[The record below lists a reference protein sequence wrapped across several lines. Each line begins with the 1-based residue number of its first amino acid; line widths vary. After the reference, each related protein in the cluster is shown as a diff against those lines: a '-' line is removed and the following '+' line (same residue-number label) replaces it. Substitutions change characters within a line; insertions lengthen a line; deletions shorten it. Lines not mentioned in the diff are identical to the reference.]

1 MAPQQR
7 GLPPAASEED
17 RHLLPAQPQEVG
29 SGVVPLPGAF
39 ALTWL
44 GRRTEKPRQAKGDAM
59 TRGGDQMEP
68 LEHLTPTDLLL
79 EEQEPDQ
86 DLDEKE
92 NREERH
98 MSLQC
103 N

>member
-1 MAPQQR
+1 M
-7 GLPPAASEED
+7 
-17 RHLLPAQPQEVG
+17 LPAQPQEVG

-44 GRRTEKPRQAKGDAM
+44 GRRTEKSRQAKGDAV
-59 TRGGDQMEP
+59 TRGGNQMEP

>member
-1 MAPQQR
+1 
-7 GLPPAASEED
+7 
-17 RHLLPAQPQEVG
+17 
-29 SGVVPLPGAF
+29 
-39 ALTWL
+39 
-44 GRRTEKPRQAKGDAM
+44 
-59 TRGGDQMEP
+59 MEP